1 MAERVA
7 NIWKNQADSV
17 LNPIPDPKWVAI
29 DQEYLSGRPAFTRG
43 KKEICQAV

>member
-17 LNPIPDPKWVAI
+17 LNPIPDLKWVAI